1 MLSKE
6 ARIKQ
11 KGQVTIPVEIRDKFE
26 LDQGSRVIFE
36 DRGTYIAILPTDS
49 LVDRTAGALS
59 DYAKNGP
66 LEWDRDEIWTEI
78 ATERWDRLQRQV
90 NDESGETHDRG

>member
-1 MLSKE
+1 MLAKE
-6 ARIKQ
+6 ARTKQ
-11 KGQVTIPVEIRDKFE
+11 KGQVTIPAEIRDKFE
-26 LDQGSRVIFE
+26 LNQGSRVIFE

-59 DYAKNGP
+59 EYVKNEP

-78 ATERWDRLQRQV
+78 ATERWNRPRQQAEE
-90 NDESGETHDRG
+90 ESGDGHDCP

>member
-1 MLSKE
+1 MLSRE

-11 KGQVTIPVEIRDKFE
+11 KGQVTIPSEIRDKFE

-36 DRGTYIAILPTDS
+36 DRGTYIAFLPTDS

-59 DYAKNGP
+59 EYAKDGP
-66 LEWDRDEIWTEI
+66 LEWDREEIWTEI
-78 ATERWDRLQRQV
+78 ATERWNRLQRQLELE
-90 NDESGETHDRG
+90 DESGE

>member
-1 MLSKE
+1 MLAKE

-11 KGQVTIPVEIRDKFE
+11 KGQVTIPVELRDKFE

-59 DYAKNGP
+59 EYVKAGP
-66 LEWDRDEIWTEI
+66 LEWDRDELWTEI
-78 ATERWDRLQRQV
+78 TTERWHPLQRQV
-90 NDESGETHDRG
+90 DDESREGHDRA